1 MSKIIKF
8 PNRSGDEREAEELD
22 FRQLDREQLETH
34 RQSVAGGGWTFWNMA
49 RVLLNIVR
57 LPVFLVLYFFRAP
70 VMLLCSVLYLP
81 LFLLASFAGY
91 AFPEKPQMWGSF
103 GVVSFVSFVLMY
115 LYDLILGWL
124 SPQELVR
131 TL

>member
-22 FRQLDREQLETH
+22 FRQLDCEQLKTD
-34 RQSVAGGGWTFWNMA
+34 RQGASGGGWTLWNMA

-57 LPVFLVLYFFRAP
+57 LPVFLVLYFLRAP
-70 VMLLCSVLYLP
+70 VVLLCSVLYLP
-81 LFLLASFAGY
+81 LFLLALFAWY

-103 GVVSFVSFVLMY
+103 GVVSFFPSC
-115 LYDLILGWL
+115 
-124 SPQELVR
+124 
-131 TL
+131 

>member
-8 PNRSGDEREAEELD
+8 PKRSCDEREAEELD
-22 FRQLDREQLETH
+22 FRRLDREQLETH
-34 RQSVAGGGWTFWNMA
+34 RQGAAGGGWTLWSMA

-57 LPVFLVLYFFRAP
+57 LPVFLVLYFLRAP
-70 VMLLCSVLYLP
+70 VVLLCSVLYLP
-81 LFLLASFAGY
+81 LFLLALFAWY

>member
-8 PNRSGDEREAEELD
+8 SNRSGDEREAEELD

-34 RQSVAGGGWTFWNMA
+34 RQGAVGSGWTLGNMA

-57 LPVFLVLYFFRAP
+57 LPVFVVLYFLRAP

-81 LFLLASFAGY
+81 LFLLALFAWY

-103 GVVSFVSFVLMY
+103 GVVSFVSFMLMY